1 MSLPHPKLC
10 TLPLQPVFQYGLSDG
25 RDIVLHHCASL
36 ALIVV
41 SYAFGLTRIGVLV
54 LATFAISNPLL
65 HLAKVCNQ
73 LSIPGL
79 RLGGFLLFAAA
90 FFITRVLLVP
100 WAVLKPV
107 AVDSRVDAP
116 HIKVDFPAL
125 WWGVNGLLGLL
136 YCLQL
141 LWMASIVRVLRRAT
155 THGADAAS
163 CLSAKLDPA
172 KRYAEANAG
181 RGAGEQLS
189 NESSAPGAKAAAQRP
204 GNSLLPLPCTSPAD
218 ASSLTLAAR
227 TRECAKSK

>member
-1 MSLPHPKLC
+1 MES
-10 TLPLQPVFQYGLSDG
+10 
-25 RDIVLHHCASL
+25 AS
-36 ALIVV
+36 
-41 SYAFGLTRIGVLV
+41 R
-54 LATFAISNPLL
+54 
-65 HLAKVCNQ
+65 VCV
-73 LSIPGL
+73 
-79 RLGGFLLFAAA
+79 
-90 FFITRVLLVP
+90 VLL
-100 WAVLKPV
+100 LT
-107 AVDSRVDAP
+107 
-116 HIKVDFPAL
+116 
-125 WWGVNGLLGLL
+125 
-136 YCLQL
+136 CL
-141 LWMASIVRVLRRAT
+141 SCEPCRRAT